1 MQPQGGSMKETN
13 PPGTETA
20 PINHI
25 NQDQL
30 SKRWNISARTL
41 EHWRWEGIGPSYLK
55 LGRRVVYSFADIEA
69 FEREQRR
76 NASPPLVPSYQTKLA
91 RAR

>member
-1 MQPQGGSMKETN
+1 MKE
-13 PPGTETA
+13 PVAGTEIA
-20 PINHI
+20 PTNHI
-25 NQDQL
+25 NQYQL

-41 EHWRWEGIGPSYLK
+41 EHWRREGIGPSYIK

-76 NASPPLVPSYQTKLA
+76 SASQPPLPSYLTKPA
-91 RAR
+91 RVK